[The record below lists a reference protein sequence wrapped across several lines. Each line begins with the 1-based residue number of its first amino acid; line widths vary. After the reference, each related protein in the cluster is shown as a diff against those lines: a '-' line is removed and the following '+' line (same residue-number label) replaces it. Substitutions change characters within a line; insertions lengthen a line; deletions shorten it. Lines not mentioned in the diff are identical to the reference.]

1 MIFLKI
7 FIDTANVNEI
17 REVNSWGVIS
27 GVTTNPSLIAKEGR
41 DFKEVV
47 KKITSI
53 VDGPI
58 SAEVISLDHEGMV
71 KETRELSKI
80 HKNIVVKIP
89 MTIEG
94 LKAVNILSRDGI
106 KTNVTL
112 IFSSAQALLAAKAGA
127 SYVSPFVGRIDDVGS
142 EGMKLIKEITQI
154 FNNYD
159 IKTEIIA
166 ASIRSPLHVIN
177 AAIAG
182 ADIATIPY
190 KVLIQMTKHPLTDI
204 GIEKFLEDWKKVPNR

>member
-1 MIFLKI
+1 MKI

-17 REVNSWGVIS
+17 REAESWGILS

-41 DFKEVV
+41 DFIEVV
-47 KKITSI
+47 KEITSI

-58 SAEVISLDHEGMV
+58 SAEVISLDHEGMI
-71 KETRELSKI
+71 KEARELSKI
-80 HKNIVVKIP
+80 HKNIVIKIP

-94 LKAVNILSRDGI
+94 LKAVKILSKEGI

-112 IFSSAQALLAAKAGA
+112 IFSASQALLAAKAGA
-127 SYVSPFVGRIDDVGS
+127 SYVSPFVGRLDDTGE
-142 EGMKLIKEITQI
+142 EGINIIKEIVTI
-154 FNNYD
+154 FNNYG

-166 ASIRSPLHVIN
+166 ASIRHPMHVIN

-182 ADIATIPY
+182 AHIATIPF
-190 KVLIQMTKHPLTDI
+190 KILEQMTKHPLTDA
-204 GIEKFLEDWKKVPNR
+204 GIKRFLEDWEKVPKKN

>member
-71 KETRELSKI
+71 KEARELSKI